1 MQPGVAKPQAERR
14 GKEPQAPV
22 SPETTQRKLIY
33 GEGALKAPVPH
44 ELMGS
49 VRSPNK

>member
-1 MQPGVAKPQAERR
+1 MGVGGEASAGGRR
-14 GKEPQAPV
+14 RSLRFPLEMR
-22 SPETTQRKLIY
+22 QRKMIY

>member
-1 MQPGVAKPQAERR
+1 MGVGGEASVGGRPLGRFPLEMR
-14 GKEPQAPV
+14 
-22 SPETTQRKLIY
+22 QRKLIY